1 MDPTPSRSCGQW
13 KDPSRPELSESQEW
27 DRNDTGI
34 RCRHSH
40 DQQQSL
46 DRSIRRQAIVGGIA
60 PSDLLI
66 FAPYRNSYTS
76 YASIGQVQGGGV
88 PGGRGQLYMQLNAA
102 VDAAYYF
109 NPVQRYTVHNAA
121 ASRPYQ
127 AVFETGV
134 EGCYNDASDFVASG
148 PCAPYFG
155 YHWYLYN
162 NVTGTTALDV
172 NGLGYLSF
180 GYPAVALS
188 GITSTQYLTEVG
200 AATASASTI
209 APLRG
214 IFHVSGNAT
223 ISMITPPAGM
233 SPAVGGCLSVIADGT
248 WSTANGGNISTAMT
262 ASVGSLYSACYDG
275 SRWYLK

>member
-1 MDPTPSRSCGQW
+1 M
-13 KDPSRPELSESQEW
+13 
-27 DRNDTGI
+27 
-34 RCRHSH
+34 
-40 DQQQSL
+40 
-46 DRSIRRQAIVGGIA
+46 
-60 PSDLLI
+60 
-66 FAPYRNSYTS
+66 
-76 YASIGQVQGGGV
+76 
-88 PGGRGQLYMQLNAA
+88 PGGREQLYMQLNAA

-200 AATASASTI
+200 SGDCFGIDNCTAEGNLSCLGKCHDFHDYSASRDV
-209 APLRG
+209 AGGWRMSQCDCG
-214 IFHVSGNAT
+214 WHV
-223 ISMITPPAGM
+223 
-233 SPAVGGCLSVIADGT
+233 VDGE
-248 WSTANGGNISTAMT
+248 WRKYKHG
-262 ASVGSLYSACYDG
+262 YDG
-275 SRWYLK
+275 